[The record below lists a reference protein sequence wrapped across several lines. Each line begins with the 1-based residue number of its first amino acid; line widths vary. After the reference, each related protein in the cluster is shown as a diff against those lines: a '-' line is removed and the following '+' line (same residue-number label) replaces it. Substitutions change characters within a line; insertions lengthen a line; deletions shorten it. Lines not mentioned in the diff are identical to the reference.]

1 MSTVTLPRSLPLPS
15 RETLVW
21 GALLVNTEAL
31 LIGGYLLVSE
41 SQLLN
46 LAALRL
52 YAYPFVWINVSLWA
66 LVRVRPPATPT
77 RRRLIAGTLAAGYL
91 LVLSYLGG
99 LVSLAG
105 SSGFD
110 VSVNA
115 LTIPP
120 GWGPT
125 VVIDAAGGVMVT
137 AIPFKV
143 LGYVTLSYL
152 VYAMVVQAA
161 GFVPAILG
169 LFSCVSCVWAAV
181 VVPLTGAIGG
191 STALAG
197 MVYAGG
203 YDLSTAVFV
212 LAVLLLAWR
221 PSFST
226 LNRITLGGSSG

>member
-31 LIGGYLLVSE
+31 VILGYVLFSDT
-41 SQLLN
+41 QLLN

-52 YAYPFVWINVSLWA
+52 YVYPFVWINVSLWA
-66 LVRVRPPATPT
+66 LARVRPPAAPT
-77 RRRLIAGTLAAGYL
+77 RRRLFAGVLAVGYL

-105 SSGFD
+105 SGGFD

-120 GWGPT
+120 GWGPS
-125 VVIDAAGGVMVT
+125 VSVDAAGLLVT
-137 AIPFKV
+137 LLPFKV

-152 VYAMVVQAA
+152 VYAMVVEAA
-161 GFVPAILG
+161 GFVPAVLG

-197 MVYAGG
+197 IVYAGG
-203 YDLSTAVFV
+203 YDLSTVVFV
-212 LAVLLLAWR
+212 LAVLLLVWR

-226 LNRITLGGSSG
+226 LNRFTLGGSSG